1 MAKKVSGS
9 EGAKKKTGKRLT
21 GKASPRLN
29 KGGVTDH
36 ERHQL
41 ISTVAYFRA
50 ERRGFIPGSELEDW
64 LAAEEE
70 IGEMLR

>member
-1 MAKKVSGS
+1 MAKKLSDS
-9 EGAKKKTGKRLT
+9 EGAKKKTRKRLT

-29 KGGVTDH
+29 KAGVTDH

-41 ISTVAYFRA
+41 ISRVAYFRA
-50 ERRGFIPGSELEDW
+50 ERRGFMPGSELEDW

-70 IGEMLR
+70 ISEMLR

>member
-1 MAKKVSGS
+1 MAKKVSNS
-9 EGAKKKTGKRLT
+9 ERAKKNTRKRLT
-21 GKASPRLN
+21 GKESPRLN
-29 KGGVTDH
+29 KAGVTDH

-50 ERRGFIPGSELEDW
+50 ERRGFIPGSELDDW

-70 IGEMLR
+70 ISEMLR